1 MDWRFILS
9 LLFSVVV
16 AVFALQ
22 NAGSVEVK
30 LFTMKIAVSQ
40 ALIILISAIFG
51 AVTVMLLS
59 IVRWLKLRSKVKHS
73 AKTITALEEE
83 NRQLK
88 EKLEAASIN
97 QKNIIE
103 KEERKIPF

>member
-9 LLFSVVV
+9 LLFAVVV

-22 NAGSVEVK
+22 NAGPVEVK

-40 ALIILISAIFG
+40 ALIILVSAIFG

-59 IVRWLKLRSKVKHS
+59 IVRWLKLRLKVINTT
-73 AKTITALEEE
+73 KTITALEEE

-88 EKLEAASIN
+88 QKLEATNNNQTKIVEQISI
-97 QKNIIE
+97 
-103 KEERKIPF
+103 